1 MGFSPKYL
9 NLSSAVMISY
19 FANLGVPRSGEI
31 LRATTLSTYEK
42 IPFEN
47 AFGTIVTERVIDLL
61 ILICFVLLALFI
73 QYDLILNIINEKKIS
88 FATILTTISVLII
101 FFMFIGFFLKK
112 TNNRITIRI
121 KKFFKGLVK
130 GILSIK
136 SIENKSAFI
145 FHTIFIWV
153 MYFAMFYVIKWS
165 LPETSPLGFDSLL
178 PAFVVGGLTISTTNG
193 GIGIYPYSVAMILT
207 SFNISNESGLSFGWI
222 IWTAQTIMITVFGS
236 LSFFILPLVN
246 SKK

>member
-1 MGFSPKYL
+1 MP
-9 NLSSAVMISY
+9 I
-19 FANLGVPRSGEI
+19 
-31 LRATTLSTYEK
+31 
-42 IPFEN
+42 
-47 AFGTIVTERVIDLL
+47 
-61 ILICFVLLALFI
+61 
-73 QYDLILNIINEKKIS
+73 
-88 FATILTTISVLII
+88 
-101 FFMFIGFFLKK
+101 IGFFLNK
-112 TNNRITIRI
+112 TNNRITIGI
-121 KKFFKGLVK
+121 KKFFKGLIK

-145 FHTIFIWV
+145 FHTVFIWV

-165 LPETSPLGFDSLL
+165 LPETSPLGFYSLL

-222 IWTAQTIMITVFGS
+222 IWTAQTIMITLFGS